1 MLRRILLLLGE
12 TPSSIS
18 ARQYALRLA
27 QGTKAEVAGL
37 TGIDLPYL
45 ETPMPGRVGASAYAT
60 RLHKTLKE
68 QADALAQRLR
78 ERFQAECQAGG
89 IASESLT
96 FEGDPIAELCSSA
109 ETHDLIVT
117 GHDTAFRGNIHESL
131 SEILSKL
138 LLITPRPMI
147 VCPDGLSNATSILIA
162 YDGSLPAMRALQMFA
177 LFGIGLDRVVQ
188 VMSIDA
194 SRELVSQRIGRAA
207 KYLRFH
213 GYQVDEAPVASRL
226 RPAEVLKSEIANR
239 KIRTAVMGAYGHRGL
254 RERLFGSTTGN
265 LAENPPCALFLYH

>member
-12 TPSSIS
+12 TASSIS

-27 QGTKAEVAGL
+27 QGTKAGIAGL

-45 ETPMPGRVGASAYAT
+45 EAPMPGRVGASAYAT

-78 ERFQAECQAGG
+78 ETFEAECRAEG

-96 FEGDPIAELCSSA
+96 FEGDPIAVLCSSA

-117 GHDTAFRGNIHESL
+117 GHDTAFRGKFHEPL
-131 SEILSKL
+131 SDMLSKL

-147 VCPDGLSNATSILIA
+147 VCPDELGK
-162 YDGSLPAMRALQMFA
+162 LP
-177 LFGIGLDRVVQ
+177 
-188 VMSIDA
+188 S
-194 SRELVSQRIGRAA
+194 
-207 KYLRFH
+207 
-213 GYQVDEAPVASRL
+213 
-226 RPAEVLKSEIANR
+226 
-239 KIRTAVMGAYGHRGL
+239 
-254 RERLFGSTTGN
+254 
-265 LAENPPCALFLYH
+265 